1 MTGQNK
7 LIGGALALT
16 IAAQFC
22 HGIFSVFWFA
32 FGPRKY
38 PNHLTV
44 RAWTHRFLAAPFPE
58 INLDPFKLCGLGQW
72 RLGELMYYNL
82 AISFGKSSPVTLQ
95 PTALFHPGGYDTSH
109 VPHSPPRGIIDLL
122 AFSII
127 LVTARR
133 SRRIGYPGMPSILDA
148 IVRNSTQYFIFIFF
162 TQISSLLSIFFTP
175 VGDR

>member
-7 LIGGALALT
+7 LVGGALALT

-38 PNHLTV
+38 LNHLTV
-44 RAWTHRFLAAPFPE
+44 RVRTHRLPVAPFPE
-58 INLDPFKLCGLGQW
+58 INLDPFKLCGFGQW
-72 RLGELMYYNL
+72 KLGELMYYNL
-82 AISFGKSSPVTLQ
+82 AIFFGKSSPVTLQ
-95 PTALFHPGGYDTSH
+95 PAALFHPGNYDMSH
-109 VPHSPPRGIIDLL
+109 VPHSPRRGIIDLL

-133 SRRIGYPGMPSILDA
+133 SRRNRYPGVPSILDTV
-148 IVRNSTQYFIFIFF
+148 VRDSTLYFILIFLIQLFFLLFIFF
-162 TQISSLLSIFFTP
+162 AP
-175 VGDR
+175 VGGT